1 MCSLMNKNALLA
13 MKEVLTLLDGAV
25 LQLHA
30 QQLTPAVGA
39 MVYRSGGDKK
49 FIRCVIVFSVMNACS
64 LFVSIGLQL
73 CSYALLVLTNDY
85 LQQLLALLIF

>member
-49 FIRCVIVFSVMNACS
+49 FIRCVPLAC
-64 LFVSIGLQL
+64 
-73 CSYALLVLTNDY
+73 TT
-85 LQQLLALLIF
+85 

>member
-1 MCSLMNKNALLA
+1 MNRNALLA

-49 FIRCVIVFSVMNACS
+49 FIRCV
-64 LFVSIGLQL
+64 
-73 CSYALLVLTNDY
+73 T
-85 LQQLLALLIF
+85 LAQ